1 MPGLLKLDVLP
12 LKTQMAKDMETWQ
25 RLSEDLA
32 QKRIE
37 REQDTRAKDVFSHLL
52 DAKDPET
59 GKGGLSVPELVS
71 EAGVLMVAG
80 EHPEFKG
87 TQKGHE
93 DLTLGCRLRHDR
105 SGNYIHDLLPRS

>member
-32 QKRIE
+32 QKRIK
-37 REQDTRAKDVFSHLL
+37 REQDTHAKDVFSHLL

-59 GKGGLSVPELVS
+59 GKGGFSVPELVS
-71 EAGVLMVAG
+71 EAGLLMVAG

-87 TQKGHE
+87 LQKGAR
-93 DLTLGCRLRHDR
+93 RLNLR
-105 SGNYIHDLLPRS
+105 L